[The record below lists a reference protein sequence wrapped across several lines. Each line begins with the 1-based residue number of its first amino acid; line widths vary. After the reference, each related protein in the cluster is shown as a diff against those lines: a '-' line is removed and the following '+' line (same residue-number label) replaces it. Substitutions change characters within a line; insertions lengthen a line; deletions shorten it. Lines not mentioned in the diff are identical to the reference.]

1 MFKIFQCIVFVI
13 ASLAFSESLFALKQ
27 VNPVRQAPTTINEA
41 GWNTEYPWFST
52 DGKLFLFTREVP
64 NSEIQRV
71 HVSYIKNRDDVAD
84 TPPNQT
90 LPALIVAT
98 PKELVPIN
106 NKVAPSET
114 IKAIAVCEE
123 TAQPQSLTGKW
134 RYLFTLYAAIGP
146 GNCAVSTACNVTEGF
161 PNPESVRSP
170 ANAHK
175 VIGVG
180 AVNLQTGV
188 TPDYQGF
195 GPTNDG
201 RYKPDIQAPTDTETA
216 CEEGIILP
224 DDVVCSDP
232 GTDFSLRNRFGGT
245 SGAAPYAAGAGAL
258 LRNWLRK
265 FNTFDPGQT
274 YSLLI
279 LSGTEIEPFEERI
292 GAGAIELP
300 TCGFADWGKV
310 TMEPVIITD
319 PPEPGDPV
327 PVAEVDIPIQVGQ
340 NNLRLDAA
348 LWWPTEPFQATTDI
362 DLHLI
367 DPFGVERA
375 KSNSIRGVFERTRA
389 KAKKSVGQLEPGTW
403 ILRIRAPILFFD
415 KTIYWAAN
423 LRMKNDLCIRRVQNP

>member
-146 GNCAVSTACNVTEGF
+146 GGVGTEKKIYRAHRINVVVSKTTGEILSMGMAGAYEPATGTDAAGHNETERCLPVMEDISFGLQVFSTAQLRGS
-161 PNPESVRSP
+161 SVRLQP
-170 ANAHK
+170 ALNSFRPPSHTLSFQQM
-175 VIGVG
+175 
-180 AVNLQTGV
+180 NLNSL
-188 TPDYQGF
+188 
-195 GPTNDG
+195 TN
-201 RYKPDIQAPTDTETA
+201 IQPE
-216 CEEGIILP
+216 
-224 DDVVCSDP
+224 
-232 GTDFSLRNRFGGT
+232 
-245 SGAAPYAAGAGAL
+245 L
-258 LRNWLRK
+258 LRNG
-265 FNTFDPGQT
+265 PAEQ
-274 YSLLI
+274 
-279 LSGTEIEPFEERI
+279 
-292 GAGAIELP
+292 
-300 TCGFADWGKV
+300 
-310 TMEPVIITD
+310 IITLSSND
-319 PPEPGDPV
+319 SM
-327 PVAEVDIPIQVGQ
+327 AR
-340 NNLRLDAA
+340 RL
-348 LWWPTEPFQATTDI
+348 
-362 DLHLI
+362 
-367 DPFGVERA
+367 
-375 KSNSIRGVFERTRA
+375 
-389 KAKKSVGQLEPGTW
+389 
-403 ILRIRAPILFFD
+403 
-415 KTIYWAAN
+415 
-423 LRMKNDLCIRRVQNP
+423 